1 MIITEE
7 RKRCVID
14 LYFNQRKTY
23 AEIAEIEM
31 MSIRDISAI
40 SKEEESR
47 QQKYKDQ
54 QQQEEVSSQAYK
66 LFSEGKTPLV
76 VAITLNLREPKV
88 NKLYREYWKLKH
100 LYKLNSIY
108 EEIGNDLR
116 HIIELHRRA
125 KKEGIGVEHV
135 VKLLQLADEDNPF
148 GLSQLERRRKWLM
161 DEVHELNNQIERSK
175 HDLKTMSW
183 L

>member
-1 MIITEE
+1 M
-7 RKRCVID
+7 
-14 LYFNQRKTY
+14 
-23 AEIAEIEM
+23 
-31 MSIRDISAI
+31 
-40 SKEEESR
+40 
-47 QQKYKDQ
+47 
-54 QQQEEVSSQAYK
+54 
-66 LFSEGKTPLV
+66 
-76 VAITLNLREPKV
+76 
-88 NKLYREYWKLKH
+88 YREYWKLKH

>member
-1 MIITEE
+1 
-7 RKRCVID
+7 
-14 LYFNQRKTY
+14 
-23 AEIAEIEM
+23 

-40 SKEEESR
+40 LREEESK

-66 LFSEGKTPLV
+66 LLSEGKTPLV
-76 VAITLNLREPKV
+76 VTITLNLREPEV

-100 LYKLNSIY
+100 LYKVNSIY

-116 HIIELHRRA
+116 HIIELHRRS

-161 DEVHELNNQIERSK
+161 DEIHELNNQIERSK